1 MNKIMLTA
9 VIKNKIKSFLPSS
22 FLKPLYTIRDKWV
35 KKIPNSNIYIS
46 HVANKQGIEIG
57 GTSTLF
63 RSSLPLY
70 NNIESLD
77 GVNFSSSTVWE
88 GEIKSG
94 SSYNF
99 LGDKK
104 GHQFISDA
112 TELEEINDCCYD
124 FCISSNCL
132 EHIANPLKAL
142 KEWKRI
148 LKDNGVLILVLPNK
162 INNFDHNRPTTTF
175 EHILEDYNNNINEH
189 DLSCLD
195 EVLELHDLS
204 MDIPAGNFEN
214 FKQRSLE
221 NFSNRCLHHHVFDLD
236 LMVKMVE
243 FLGLKSVQVNETS
256 KDLFILA
263 TKNT

>member
-1 MNKIMLTA
+1 MLNTF
-9 VIKNKIKSFLPSS
+9 IKNKIESYLPTLLVELL
-22 FLKPLYTIRDKWV
+22 FTLRDISTD
-35 KKIPNSNIYIS
+35 KIPNSHIYIS

-57 GTSTLF
+57 GPSTLF

-70 NNIESLD
+70 KNIENLD
-77 GVNFSSSTVWE
+77 GVNFSSSTIWE

-94 SSYNF
+94 FSYNF
-99 LGDKK
+99 FRDKK
-104 GHQFISDA
+104 GYQYISDD
-112 TELEEINDCCYD
+112 TELAQIKDCYYD

-162 INNFDHNRPTTTF
+162 INNFDHNRPTTSF
-175 EHILEDYNNNINEH
+175 EHLLEDYNNNINEH

-204 MDIPAGNFEN
+204 MDLPAGNFKN

-243 FLGLKSVQVNETS
+243 FLDLKCIQINETS

-263 TKNT
+263 TKKT